1 MLETVR
7 IRRAGYNVRISYSE
21 FTQLYRVLLPKG
33 MKSSKEDIKE
43 FLNLIDLNK
52 QHYQLGNTKIYM
64 RESQKIQ
71 LDIKLHTKII
81 NSIRKIQKWFRKIL
95 KAKRY
100 VVLYQCALTI
110 QRSWKVYVARK
121 KVKILKLE
129 HNAALIIQRWWQMYK
144 IRKWYTKLKQGC
156 IVVQSYI
163 RGYNAR
169 QRLKA
174 KKVLIS
180 YKTFFLFEKIMLTLI
195 LTFSFYQFH
204 WSLKKLS

>member
-33 MKSSKEDIKE
+33 MKSNKEDIRF
-43 FLNLIDLNK
+43 FLHLIDLNK

-64 RESQKIQ
+64 RESQKVQ

-81 NSIRKIQKWFRKIL
+81 NSIRKIQKWFRRTL

-100 VVLYQCALTI
+100 IILHQCALII
-110 QRSWKVYVARK
+110 QRSWRIYHARK
-121 KVKILKLE
+121 KVSVLKLE
-129 HNAALIIQRWWQMYK
+129 HNAALIIQRCWSMYK
-144 IRKWYTKLKQGC
+144 IRKWYTKLKIGC
-156 IVVQSYI
+156 IIVQAYI

-169 QRLKA
+169 QQIKA
-174 KKVLIS
+174 NKVI
-180 YKTFFLFEKIMLTLI
+180 
-195 LTFSFYQFH
+195 
-204 WSLKKLS
+204 

>member
-21 FTQLYRVLLPKG
+21 FTQLYRVLLPRG
-33 MKSSKEDIKE
+33 TKSNKDDIRD

-95 KAKRY
+95 KARKY
-100 VVLYQCALTI
+100 IILYESAQRIQRCWRIHVARKKFKALKSEHKAALTI
-110 QRSWKVYVARK
+110 QR
-121 KVKILKLE
+121 
-129 HNAALIIQRWWQMYK
+129 WWRTMR
-144 IRKWYTKLKQGC
+144 IRKWYTKLRRGC
-156 IVVQSYI
+156 VVVQSHI
-163 RGYNAR
+163 RGRNAR
-169 QRLKA
+169 QRIKA
-174 KKVLIS
+174 KKVV
-180 YKTFFLFEKIMLTLI
+180 
-195 LTFSFYQFH
+195 
-204 WSLKKLS
+204 

>member
-33 MKSSKEDIKE
+33 MKSSTDDIKD

-110 QRSWKVYVARK
+110 QRSWKKYTARK
-121 KVKILKLE
+121 KARVLKLE
-129 HNAALIIQRWWQMYK
+129 HNAAIIIQRNWQMYK
-144 IRKWYTKLKQGC
+144 IRKWYKKLKHGC
-156 IVVQSYI
+156 IIVQANI

-174 KKVLIS
+174 KKVLVLFYTCIS
-180 YKTFFLFEKIMLTLI
+180 EQLI
-195 LTFSFYQFH
+195 PNLSFTYSLYRFH
-204 WSLKKLS
+204 WRLRNLL

>member
-21 FTQLYRVLLPKG
+21 FSQLYRVLLPKG
-33 MKSSKEDIKE
+33 TKSNKDDIKD

-64 RESQKIQ
+64 RESQKVQ

-100 VVLYQCALTI
+100 IMLYQCALII
-110 QRSWKVYVARK
+110 QRSWRIYSARK
-121 KVKILKLE
+121 KVAVLKLE
-129 HNAALIIQRWWQMYK
+129 HNAALLIQRYWRMYQV
-144 IRKWYTKLKQGC
+144 RKWYTKLKHGAIIIQAF
-156 IVVQSYI
+156 I
-163 RGYNAR
+163 RGHNAR
-169 QRLKA
+169 QKIKA
-174 KKVLIS
+174 KKVIS
-180 YKTFFLFEKIMLTLI
+180 YSKVLI
-195 LTFSFYQFH
+195 DPPNKDLRHRS
-204 WSLKKLS
+204 S